1 MSAEATLPS
10 KDDLLRWGF
19 DDPLFEE
26 EPFRRLAGIVS
37 GLGSVLVAYS
47 GGADSA
53 LLLRVSRAILGEKAR
68 GVLAVSESLD
78 RNELDGARSTAE
90 SMGVPLEI
98 IETREYDNPEYR
110 KNDGNR
116 CYHCKSELFS
126 EVRSLAARE
135 GVPWVLDGSNADDA
149 GDHRP
154 GLRARSEQGVRSPLL
169 EAGLDK
175 ASVRRYSRA
184 LGLRTWDKPAAP
196 CLSSRIPYGSEVTME
211 KLRQIEA
218 SEKALRDMGF
228 RVVRVRH
235 HDALARIEMPLEDI
249 PRLLEPA
256 ARDRAIRALKA
267 AGFLFVSVDLDGFRS
282 GSLNAALVTLEPMR
296 SGSGHA
302 PAARE
307 SSR

>member
-1 MSAEATLPS
+1 MSPDKLLPR
-10 KDDLLRWGF
+10 KEDLLRWGF
-19 DDPLFEE
+19 DDPIFEE
-26 EPFRRLAGIVS
+26 EPFRRLAGIIS
-37 GLGSVLVAYS
+37 ELGSVLVAFS
-47 GGADSA
+47 GGVDSA
-53 LLLRVSRAILGEKAR
+53 LLLRVARAVLGERAQ

-78 RNELDGARSTAE
+78 RNELDEARSTAE
-90 SMGVPLEI
+90 SMGAPLRI

-110 KNDGNR
+110 KNDGSR

-126 EVRSLAARE
+126 EARSLAERE
-135 GVPWVLDGSNADDA
+135 GIPWVLDGSNADDV

-175 ASVRRYSRA
+175 AHVRRYSKA

-196 CLSSRIPYGSEVTME
+196 CLSSRIPYGSEVTRE

-218 SEKALRDMGF
+218 AEKDLRDLGF

-235 HDALARIEMPLEDI
+235 HEALARIEVPLDDL
-249 PRLLEPA
+249 PRLLDPA
-256 ARDRAIRALKA
+256 TREKVLAALKA

-282 GSLNAALVTLEPMR
+282 GSLNAALVPLGKFRADEGPR
-296 SGSGHA
+296 GL
-302 PAARE
+302 
-307 SSR
+307 SR